1 MNQQNRSWLLY
12 GLLVFIIIGLLVVI
26 YRTSSSNI
34 WKEETEQEQK
44 ENPFTVNQGL
54 STEAIPDLG
63 SSAPPMNA
71 AIENL
76 EKKLKEHPEDA
87 KGWGLLGRSYQ
98 FINQEEK
105 AREAF
110 KKAIEL
116 GNNDKTIV
124 DALAELN
131 TQESKDSSNNNHSEE
146 ISLDA
151 LTPYLSDLQGPSS
164 GVSKPRK
171 SFSSQEQQNQVA
183 LSGTVS
189 LDKAFSERVNDKD
202 TVFVFA
208 RAAKGPR
215 MPLAIIRKQVSDL
228 PIKYQLDD
236 SMAMTP
242 EMKLSSFPEVIITAR
257 ISKSG
262 SAMPEAGD
270 IEGQSG
276 IINVQDSSEH
286 DIVINTV
293 IDQGNK

>member
-12 GLLVFIIIGLLVVI
+12 SLLVFIIIALLVVI
-26 YRTSSSNI
+26 YRTSSTNI
-34 WKEETEQEQK
+34 QKEETVQN
-44 ENPFTVNQGL
+44 ENPFTVNQSL
-54 STEAIPDLG
+54 STEATPDLKN
-63 SSAPPMNA
+63 SAPPMSA

-87 KGWGLLGRSYQ
+87 KGWELLGRSYQ
-98 FINQEEK
+98 FINQDEK

-116 GNNDKTIV
+116 GKDEKTIV

-131 TQESKDSSNNNHSEE
+131 TQESKDSSNNNHSED
-146 ISLDA
+146 ISLKA
-151 LTPYLSDLQGPSS
+151 LTPYLSDLQGTSS
-164 GVSKPRK
+164 GVSEPRK
-171 SFSSQEQQNQVA
+171 SFSLNEQQNQVA
-183 LSGTVS
+183 LTGTVI
-189 LDKAFSERVNDKD
+189 LDKAFSERVNDND

-228 PIKYQLDD
+228 PIKYKLDD

-242 EMKLSSFPEVIITAR
+242 EMKLSSFTKVVITAR

-270 IEGQSG
+270 IEGKSRILDVHKSG
-276 IINVQDSSEH
+276 ET
-286 DIVINTV
+286 DIVMNSV